1 MNSVPLILA
10 VGSAHDHV
18 WPIMCIRY
26 VDGPEWEM
34 LDIELNR
41 CVDISAIQYVGLH
54 ALHIS
59 HLSVFLWQIVGG
71 YEKPHHGLRFLTC
84 CVKIS

>member
-18 WPIMCIRY
+18 WPIMCIRN

-41 CVDISAIQYVGLH
+41 CVDISAIQLVFMHYTF
-54 ALHIS
+54 HI
-59 HLSVFLWQIVGG
+59 SVFLMANCWRTRKTASWPPFFDLPCQN
-71 YEKPHHGLRFLTC
+71 
-84 CVKIS
+84 

>member
-18 WPIMCIRY
+18 WPIMCIRN

-59 HLSVFLWQIVGG
+59 YLSVFDGKLLEDTKNRIMASV
-71 YEKPHHGLRFLTC
+71 F
-84 CVKIS
+84 